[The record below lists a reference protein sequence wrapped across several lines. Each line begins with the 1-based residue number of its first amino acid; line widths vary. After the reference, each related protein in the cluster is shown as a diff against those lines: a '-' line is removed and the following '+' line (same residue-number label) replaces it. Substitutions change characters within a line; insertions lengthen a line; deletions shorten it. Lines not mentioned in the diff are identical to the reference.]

1 MIKLYVS
8 IWWAKAAHSDNY
20 NEVVFFFTFLLLLAS
35 SYHPSIPDKLLT
47 NSQKRLNIC
56 GDSFF
61 FQKKINFTFFHWMLL
76 HNTNQTQQ
84 HSCGYGRAQRIL
96 LQPGGASKAH
106 SPSPAKLSI
115 DTVVVCRCPVAK
127 ASPSLQRESTNICFR
142 AAVHKTA
149 RRNSSFKT
157 CSWTPPP

>member
-20 NEVVFFFTFLLLLAS
+20 KEVVVLLS
-35 SYHPSIPDKLLT
+35 CSCWHHRTIPAYQT
-47 NSQKRLNIC
+47 NFWQIPRRGLIFVETA
-56 GDSFF
+56 FF